1 MRKQSFL
8 QAVSQMSLDSNKG
21 LKQDVPTMWNSTY
34 LMLESVI
41 HYRCAFA
48 YLDMTYKNYTFCA
61 NALEWEKVNDIS
73 SFLGIVD

>member
-1 MRKQSFL
+1 
-8 QAVSQMSLDSNKG
+8 
-21 LKQDVPTMWNSTY
+21 MWNSTY

-48 YLDMTYKNYTFCA
+48 YLDMTDKNYTFCA